1 MLPTMA
7 DPAFRATTRDDVAAI
22 VELLAD
28 DVLGATRESPD
39 DLVPYHK
46 AFAAIDASPDQ
57 LLVVAEREGRVV
69 GTAQITF
76 MAGLSHR
83 GMVRAE
89 IEAVRVASGE
99 RGAGLGARLIRW
111 CIEEAGRRGCGM
123 VQLTSNASRSDAH
136 RFYANLGFE
145 QSHLGFKLPLPR
157 TSVGPLE
164 EDRDVQ

>member
-1 MLPTMA
+1 MPDVT
-7 DPAFRATTRDDVAAI
+7 FRSATLDDVPEI
-22 VELLAD
+22 VALLAD

-39 DLVPYHK
+39 DLAPYLT
-46 AFAAIDASPDQ
+46 AFATIVACPDQ
-57 LLVVAEREGRVV
+57 VLIVTERDGQVV

-89 IEAVRVASGE
+89 IEAVRVRSGE

-136 RFYANLGFE
+136 HFYANLGFE
-145 QSHLGFKLPLPR
+145 QSHLGFKMHLTR
-157 TSVGPLE
+157 TPDAPFG
-164 EDRDVQ
+164 EDPDVQ

>member
-1 MLPTMA
+1 MA
-7 DPAFRATTRDDVAAI
+7 DLTFRPATRDDVPAI
-22 VELLAD
+22 VALLAD
-28 DVLGATRESPD
+28 DILGATRESPD
-39 DLVPYHK
+39 DLASYLT

-57 LLVVAEREGRVV
+57 MLVVAEREGRVV

-83 GMVRAE
+83 GTVRAE
-89 IEAVRVASGE
+89 IEAVRIHSGE

-111 CIEEAGRRGCGM
+111 CIAAAGRRGCGM

-145 QSHLGFKLPLPR
+145 QSHLGFKMNLPR
-157 TSVGPLE
+157 PL
-164 EDRDVQ
+164 DALFGDDPDVQ